1 MYWRI
6 VIDYGTFRNY
16 HPVHSSEFAANLIA
30 NNWREIA
37 RYRKETVRIFVEEVK
52 EARR

>member
-6 VIDYGTFRNY
+6 VIDYGTHRNY
-16 HPVHSSEFAANLIA
+16 QPVHSSRFAADLIA
-30 NNWREIA
+30 NNWKEIA
-37 RYRKETVRIFVEEVK
+37 RYRKETVKIFVEEVK